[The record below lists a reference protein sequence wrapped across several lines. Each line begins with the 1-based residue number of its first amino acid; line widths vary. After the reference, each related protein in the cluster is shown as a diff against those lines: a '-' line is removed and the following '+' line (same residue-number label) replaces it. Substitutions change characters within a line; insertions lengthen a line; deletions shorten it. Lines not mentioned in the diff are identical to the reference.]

1 MKMLILKW
9 TFCAWNLAEENQ
21 GRTLQTNA
29 LQQQSW
35 GQYLWH
41 LIDILP
47 RQDWSACIN
56 PERNH
61 AYWGPCWCTLL
72 LLMLLSIHLM
82 LKFQEWSWGCL
93 RWTQLCMPINLISTW
108 VNWCGCCRKSSNG
121 NHHQI
126 LSGCQL
132 IVKKKKRFLVAA
144 STQIEEKGKFF
155 FNHNYIV
162 IEGWKFEVVIW
173 MARFIYLLWSDY
185 QQYNFFMLTFWNLVS
200 LLSLLKY
207 MDDDATDHQ
216 SLVVCFTFSY

>member
-1 MKMLILKW
+1 MLILKW

-41 LIDILP
+41 LINILP

-132 IVKKKKRFLVAA
+132 IAKKKKDSYWLPAHKLRKRVSSFSTIITLWLKDENLKWLFGWHVLYTYCGLITSNIIFLC
-144 STQIEEKGKFF
+144 
-155 FNHNYIV
+155 
-162 IEGWKFEVVIW
+162 W
-173 MARFIYLLWSDY
+173 
-185 QQYNFFMLTFWNLVS
+185 
-200 LLSLLKY
+200 LSEI
-207 MDDDATDHQ
+207 
-216 SLVVCFTFSY
+216 

>member
-1 MKMLILKW
+1 MWKCSSWNGHFVLEILQKKTKGGHCKQMHCSSNHEDNIFDIWSTFCQDRIEVLASILKG
-9 TFCAWNLAEENQ
+9 T
-21 GRTLQTNA
+21 
-29 LQQQSW
+29 
-35 GQYLWH
+35 
-41 LIDILP
+41 
-47 RQDWSACIN
+47 
-56 PERNH
+56 
-61 AYWGPCWCTLL
+61 
-72 LLMLLSIHLM
+72 
-82 LKFQEWSWGCL
+82 
-93 RWTQLCMPINLISTW
+93 MPIGAPADAPSYYLCCSAFISCWNSRNDHGDACDGPSFVCPLT
-108 VNWCGCCRKSSNG
+108 SSLHG
-121 NHHQI
+121 SI
-126 LSGCQL
+126 DVAVAGKAAMA
-132 IVKKKKRFLVAA
+132 ITIRFLVAA